1 MNWSQ
6 SFLASPFRLLPLF
19 LLIALLGL
27 AGCTTAAP
35 LAPATSTPMTAGVA
49 TPTPEPVESPS
60 TGMASTVTADTP
72 AVDLLPPVLL
82 SIPEIDMEVAVSS
95 MTWRVVETGGV
106 RTTTWVLPD
115 SGAGWHPNS
124 AGAGDSGN
132 VVISGHQLLGDAPF
146 APIALGDVEVGQEIL
161 LTNADGEVFSY
172 EVVEVTEPLPI
183 SSDPAGEAAM
193 AERYLTQ
200 TQVPTLTL
208 ISGWPDYSTTH
219 RVIVIA
225 QLVDS
230 NQ

>member
-6 SFLASPFRLLPLF
+6 SFVASHLRLLPLF
-19 LLIALLGL
+19 LLIAMLGL
-27 AGCTTAAP
+27 AGCATPAP
-35 LAPATSTPMTAGVA
+35 LPPATSTPVTAGVT
-49 TPTPEPVESPS
+49 TPTPAVRSPS
-60 TGMASTVTADTP
+60 TGMASTVTTDTLP
-72 AVDLLPPVLL
+72 MDLLPPVLL
-82 SIPEIDMEVAVSS
+82 SIPEIDMEVTVSS

-106 RTTTWVLPD
+106 RTTTWVLPE

-124 AGAGDSGN
+124 AGAGDNGN

-146 APIALGDVEVGQEIL
+146 APIALGDIEEGQEIL
-161 LTNADGEVFSY
+161 LTDADGEVFAY
-172 EVVEVTEPLPI
+172 EVVEVTDPLPI
-183 SSDPAGEAAM
+183 PNDPVAEKAI
-193 AERYLTQ
+193 AERYMAQ

-225 QLVDS
+225 QLVDR

>member
-6 SFLASPFRLLPLF
+6 SFLASPFRLLFLF
-19 LLIALLGL
+19 LLIAMLGL

-35 LAPATSTPMTAGVA
+35 LPPATSTPAPAAVA
-49 TPTPEPVESPS
+49 TPTPELVESPS
-60 TGMASTVTADTP
+60 TGMASTATTDTP
-72 AVDLLPPVLL
+72 AADRLPPVLL

-95 MTWRVVETGGV
+95 MTWRVVETDGV
-106 RTTTWVLPD
+106 RTTTWVLPE

-124 AGAGDSGN
+124 AGVGDNGN

-146 APIALGDVEVGQEIL
+146 APIALGDIEVGQEIL
-161 LTNADGEVFSY
+161 LTNANGEMFTY
-172 EVVEVTEPLPI
+172 EVIEVTEPLPI
-183 SSDPAGEAAM
+183 SSDPVAEAAM

-225 QLVDS
+225 HLVDR